1 MKIFANKKIW
11 KRIVIIY
18 LLISIF
24 TFTTPEPVSADMG
37 GELMSPI
44 MSLFIGLADGVNT
57 VINRFFLQQDKTII
71 TVTTG
76 IRNPVIRFGIKLGLK
91 IWKVTSLVVGSPLYN
106 IYRGVKFVINT
117 YKEYKGEKVEKV
129 EERDEYQKVSPF
141 SAKALLGDELILPII
156 NFSPY
161 EIFSN
166 KDEIFSV
173 NIFKAKNDDDTL
185 ISTIRESVRNW
196 YSTLRLIAIVGMMS
210 VLVYIGI
217 RILISSAAESKAKYK
232 QMLWDWLMATCL
244 IFVMHYI
251 MIFANLLVDSISEM
265 IDSIHVEVES
275 SDGKFDK
282 YVDEQGVEGFLIGVQ
297 TKEGDKD
304 ANVEIDSNS
313 SKLVERAFE
322 DIIGDEVPDEI
333 DENSFAY
340 AYKDYFWK
348 DLDGTPAKNSSEAKV
363 LFWPAK
369 NFTMQARMYAQKAKQ
384 EDGEQGDYNY
394 IGFGLIYVILTIYTI
409 IFSWVYLRRL
419 IYMIFLT
426 LISPLVAL
434 TYPIDKVKDGQAQAF
449 NFWFKEY
456 MYNLLLQPLH
466 LLLYMLLIG
475 SAMQF
480 ATENPI
486 YVIVALGFMVPAE
499 KLVKAMFG
507 FKGQTPGSMPGL
519 AAGALMMHATRNLF
533 GKLPKPIGS
542 SDGKGDRSD
551 NNTSVPTKTN
561 SPRPWNNK
569 DLFSEDKSV
578 QNGNGELDEQGQA
591 MLSHIEDQDNY
602 LNSGSGSTSNTS
614 GNTDNNSVNTGNNVE
629 SEKENVPAKNIVR
642 KIGRPRATARALKNA
657 VWDKRLTS
665 GRWWGKKGKKALR
678 FGAGAFLGATGATM
692 GGIATIVGGD
702 PSKAIEN
709 MGLGGL
715 AGYKFGS
722 GAAGS
727 ITDGTINTFK
737 NVNSAIDNEYYA
749 GRPDEY
755 ARKQM
760 DEYIKNWKKEQSNLD
775 ILKRNVS
782 DERYKQLINGNEI
795 QKYIN
800 SGYTDAKDIA
810 AAERFSEQ
818 TGKDR
823 EVSIDVLQINKEIAN
838 GDFTKLNINEKD
850 KWRETLKDKFKKQ
863 GGISDQQVQANAKQ
877 AEEYLEAISKIRSKI
892 Q

>member
-340 AYKDYFWK
+340 AYKDYF
-348 DLDGTPAKNSSEAKV
+348 T
-363 LFWPAK
+363 
-369 NFTMQARMYAQKAKQ
+369 
-384 EDGEQGDYNY
+384 
-394 IGFGLIYVILTIYTI
+394 
-409 IFSWVYLRRL
+409 
-419 IYMIFLT
+419 
-426 LISPLVAL
+426 
-434 TYPIDKVKDGQAQAF
+434 
-449 NFWFKEY
+449 
-456 MYNLLLQPLH
+456 
-466 LLLYMLLIG
+466 
-475 SAMQF
+475 
-480 ATENPI
+480 
-486 YVIVALGFMVPAE
+486 
-499 KLVKAMFG
+499 
-507 FKGQTPGSMPGL
+507 
-519 AAGALMMHATRNLF
+519 
-533 GKLPKPIGS
+533 
-542 SDGKGDRSD
+542 
-551 NNTSVPTKTN
+551 
-561 SPRPWNNK
+561 
-569 DLFSEDKSV
+569 
-578 QNGNGELDEQGQA
+578 
-591 MLSHIEDQDNY
+591 
-602 LNSGSGSTSNTS
+602 
-614 GNTDNNSVNTGNNVE
+614 
-629 SEKENVPAKNIVR
+629 
-642 KIGRPRATARALKNA
+642 
-657 VWDKRLTS
+657 
-665 GRWWGKKGKKALR
+665 
-678 FGAGAFLGATGATM
+678 
-692 GGIATIVGGD
+692 
-702 PSKAIEN
+702 
-709 MGLGGL
+709 
-715 AGYKFGS
+715 
-722 GAAGS
+722 
-727 ITDGTINTFK
+727 
-737 NVNSAIDNEYYA
+737 
-749 GRPDEY
+749 
-755 ARKQM
+755 
-760 DEYIKNWKKEQSNLD
+760 
-775 ILKRNVS
+775 
-782 DERYKQLINGNEI
+782 
-795 QKYIN
+795 KYIMN
-800 SGYTDAKDIA
+800 
-810 AAERFSEQ
+810 
-818 TGKDR
+818 
-823 EVSIDVLQINKEIAN
+823 
-838 GDFTKLNINEKD
+838 
-850 KWRETLKDKFKKQ
+850 
-863 GGISDQQVQANAKQ
+863 
-877 AEEYLEAISKIRSKI
+877 
-892 Q
+892 